1 MADDHAD
8 RTGHG
13 HSHSHGLGD
22 HTTTTGKHRRK
33 LAVVLG
39 ITLSV
44 FAVQV
49 IGSLV
54 SGSLSLL
61 ADAGHMLS
69 DASGVTIAL
78 LASMIAALPAS
89 ARRTYGYQ
97 RAEVLAALANAL
109 LLLGVAAY
117 ILVEAI
123 GRMGDDH
130 SVDPGSMLLVAVM
143 GAVANL
149 VSLMILS
156 SGRNDSLNIRG
167 AYLEVLGDLLGS
179 LAVIAAGIWIALT
192 GWMAADAWAS
202 VLIAVMILPRAW
214 QLLRDVLHVLL
225 EAAPAH
231 LDVSQVRDHLLNVDG
246 VVGVHDVHAWTITS
260 GVPVFSAHLVVSDEL
275 FNAVG
280 ADTLLCQVTECLAE
294 HFDTRHC
301 TFQIEPES
309 HARHEAALHA

>member
-1 MADDHAD
+1 MAEDHA
-8 RTGHG
+8 G
-13 HSHSHGLGD
+13 HSHGLED

-33 LAVVLG
+33 LAVVLC

-44 FAVQV
+44 FAIQV
-49 IGSLV
+49 LGSLI

-78 LASMIAALPAS
+78 LASMIAALPAT
-89 ARRTYGYQ
+89 ATRTYGYQ
-97 RAEVLAALANAL
+97 RAEVLGALANAL

-123 GRMGDDH
+123 GRMANPL
-130 SVDPGSMLLVAVM
+130 SVDPGSMLVVAVM
-143 GAVANL
+143 GAAANL
-149 VSLMILS
+149 ASLLILRS
-156 SGRNDSLNIRG
+156 SRNDSLNLRG

-192 GWMAADAWAS
+192 GWVAADAWAS
-202 VLIAVMILPRAW
+202 ALIAVMILPRAW
-214 QLLRDVLHVLL
+214 HLLREVLHVLL

-231 LDVSQVRDHLLNVDG
+231 VDVGQVRDHLLEMDG
-246 VVGVHDVHAWTITS
+246 VVGVHDIHSWTITS

-275 FNAVG
+275 FNVAG
-280 ADTLLCQVTECLAE
+280 AGTLLDKVTDCLSE
-294 HFDTRHC
+294 HFETSHC
-301 TFQIEPES
+301 TFQVEPES
-309 HARHEAALHA
+309 HARQEAAIHT

>member
-1 MADDHAD
+1 MADDHS
-8 RTGHG
+8 GHG
-13 HSHSHGLGD
+13 HSHSHGLGG

-44 FAVQV
+44 FAIQV

-78 LASMIAALPAS
+78 LATMIAALPAN
-89 ARRTYGYQ
+89 ARRTYGFQ

-109 LLLGVAAY
+109 LLLGVAVY
-117 ILVEAI
+117 ILIEAI
-123 GRMGDDH
+123 GRMGDNH
-130 SVDPGSMLLVAVM
+130 SVDSGSMLLVAIM

-156 SGRNDSLNIRG
+156 SGRNDSLNVRG

-192 GWMAADAWAS
+192 GWMAADVWAS

-214 QLLRDVLHVLL
+214 QLLRDVLQVLL

-231 LDVSQVRDHLLNVDG
+231 VDVGQVRDHLLNVDG
-246 VVGVHDVHAWTITS
+246 VVGVHDIHAWTITS

-275 FNAVG
+275 FSAVG
-280 ADTLLCQVTECLAE
+280 ADTLLCQVTVCLSE
-294 HFDTRHC
+294 HFDTSHC

-309 HARHEAALHA
+309 HARHEAALHP

>member
-1 MADDHAD
+1 MADDHS
-8 RTGHG
+8 GHG
-13 HSHSHGLGD
+13 HSHGLGG

-44 FAVQV
+44 FAIQV

-78 LASMIAALPAS
+78 LATMIAALPAN

-109 LLLGVAAY
+109 LLLGVAVY

-130 SVDPGSMLLVAVM
+130 SVDSGSMLLVAIM

-156 SGRNDSLNIRG
+156 SGRNDSLNVRG

-214 QLLRDVLHVLL
+214 QLLRDVLQVLL

-231 LDVSQVRDHLLNVDG
+231 VDVGQVRDHLLNVDG
-246 VVGVHDVHAWTITS
+246 VVGVHDIHAWTITS
-260 GVPVFSAHLVVSDEL
+260 GVPVFFRPPGGV
-275 FNAVG
+275 
-280 ADTLLCQVTECLAE
+280 
-294 HFDTRHC
+294 R
-301 TFQIEPES
+301 
-309 HARHEAALHA
+309 